1 MLCFES
7 KIACFVTSEH
17 LKLNTKLDS
26 WVKYISGGKKKK
38 EYIYI

>member
-7 KIACFVTSEH
+7 KIACFDTSEH
-17 LKLNTKLDS
+17 LKWNKKLDS
-26 WVKYISGGKKKK
+26 CVKYISGGKKK